1 MYYAVGKRLNC
12 TYIQRFQDRRAAE
25 KIEPDKRAWTFE
37 QVSKIAAPK
46 NGRTFEIAYAKI
58 A

>member
-1 MYYAVGKRLNC
+1 MFLCIFCLKY
-12 TYIQRFQDRRAAE
+12 RRAAE

-58 A
+58 AYIDVKIAV